1 MRFLDR
7 REISPQGQSG
17 FINHHFD
24 PSKRNVRWDERD
36 GKSFMVAM
44 RDILPEE
51 ELYTDYTDEHFENK
65 RYFDGLA

>member
-1 MRFLDR
+1 
-7 REISPQGQSG
+7 
-17 FINHHFD
+17 
-24 PSKRNVRWDERD
+24 
-36 GKSFMVAM
+36 MVAM